1 MYFDGI
7 YIYITKNLMMHA
19 WKYADIHWYTNIH
32 MYVYIYMCVYVH
44 IHTTNKLGMYGL
56 IWGCTGLSSNGGIYT
71 QLMDVRIG
79 TTSGCH
85 WMALVKRPSRVGPS
99 GLPLLS
105 PWHGHGTSEFHEF
118 ETPRYNGHALCAIWI
133 GNLKLIATDVP
144 ELFIVF
150 SRTIVGKSSKLQHW
164 VHSTKEHTYGL
175 SKRLSSPVHISILDC
190 CDDLP
195 PRVMRK
201 KSFCSWWPAQAVGR
215 ETSRN
220 TRGC

>member
-1 MYFDGI
+1 MLIYIDI
-7 YIYITKNLMMHA
+7 LIYICTYIYIC
-19 WKYADIHWYTNIH
+19 
-32 MYVYIYMCVYVH
+32 VCVYVH

-105 PWHGHGTSEFHEF
+105 PWHGRGTSEFHEF

-150 SRTIVGKSSKLQHW
+150 SRTIVGKSSKLQRW